1 MTVIAE
7 HATVTSS
14 QWSEERATT
23 FHLVFFTL
31 AGEEIPLALEVN
43 EFTRLDEFEDEVMR
57 QLPKIGQS
65 STFGCALTFICRD
78 SRRKLVDP
86 IWPTLLHN
94 YCFNVISQPCLDVAE
109 HKGQGKGS
117 AKAIKVPYRST
128 DRVLPHAFAH
138 TGGTRHVKVEEGIRI
153 VAEEA
158 WRNCQ
163 NLQIVHLADT
173 VLSLQKR
180 AFQRCYALR
189 TILVPG
195 CKQFGYEVFEGCCS
209 LIQVGVS
216 EEKPNQLAPNAEIM
230 PHAFQ
235 KCLALRHIDLTQ
247 KEYDPR
253 KLRSLPEQCF
263 LESGL
268 AMLTLPPDIIRIGSA
283 ACECC
288 LQLLTVDLS
297 NSAVTEIL
305 DGAFSHC
312 NSLHD
317 LQLPPKLR
325 NIEKY
330 AFFKCT
336 ALKAVF
342 VPSTLLYVGRCAFA
356 GCTQLSCFQ
365 RVGKSATWRG
375 TYSRKSA
382 FQHCDQLPK
391 PQWLIWLPLGWK
403 DEVYVADDSH
413 ATYESIR

>member
-1 MTVIAE
+1 M
-7 HATVTSS
+7 
-14 QWSEERATT
+14 T
-23 FHLVFFTL
+23 FHLVLTTL
-31 AGEEIPLALEVN
+31 AGEEIQLAIEVN
-43 EFTRLDEFEDEVMR
+43 EFTRLDEFEDEVIQ
-57 QLPKIGQS
+57 QLPRLGQS
-65 STFGCALTFICRD
+65 STFGCALTFVCRD
-78 SRRKLVDP
+78 SRMKLADP
-86 IWPTLLHN
+86 IWPTLLDN
-94 YCFNVISQPCLDVAE
+94 YCFNVISQPCLDIAE
-109 HKGQGKGS
+109 NKGQGKGG
-117 AKAIKVPYRST
+117 AKAIRVPYSGT
-128 DRVLPHAFAH
+128 DRVLPQAFAH
-138 TGGTRHVKVEEGIRI
+138 SGGIRHVKVDEGIRI
-153 VAEEA
+153 VAEAA
-158 WRNCQ
+158 WHNCQ
-163 NLQIVHLADT
+163 NLQIVHLAGT

-195 CKQFGYEVFEGCCS
+195 CRQFGYQVFEGCCS
-209 LIQVGVS
+209 LIQVGMS
-216 EEKPNQLAPNAEIM
+216 EDKPNQLAPNAEIL

-247 KEYDPR
+247 KEYEPN
-253 KLRSLPEQCF
+253 KMSRSLPEQCF

-268 AMLTLPPDIIRIGSA
+268 TSLTLPPEFTWIGPA

-297 NSAVTEIL
+297 CSEVTEIM
-305 DGAFSHC
+305 DGAFARC

-317 LQLPPKLR
+317 LQLPLKLR
-325 NIEKY
+325 TIEKY

-336 ALKAVF
+336 SLKAVF
-342 VPSTLLYVGRCAFA
+342 VPPTILYVGRCAFA

-403 DEVYVADDSH
+403 DEVQVANDSYE
-413 ATYESIR
+413 TYESLR